1 MAYVV
6 VCIVALLASGLTLFT
21 GFGLGTLLLPAFA
34 LVFPVE
40 IAVSATAVVHLAN
53 NLFKL
58 ALVGR
63 HADGRLVARFGIPA
77 LGGAVI
83 GAWCLTLLAGL
94 PALFSYR
101 LGGRELTVT
110 GVKLVI
116 AGLILV
122 FAVIELRG
130 SRAEGEDGR
139 PAHLALGGLLAGF
152 FGGLSGHQGA
162 LRSAF
167 LIRAADSKKVFIA
180 TGVACAVLVDLARLA
195 VYGRSFL
202 LSNLAASW
210 DSGVGG
216 LVLAATGS
224 AFAGAFLGVRLIG
237 KVTYATLRWVV
248 GLLLIGLALA
258 LGAGVI

>member
-1 MAYVV
+1 M
-6 VCIVALLASGLTLFT
+6 
-21 GFGLGTLLLPAFA
+21 
-34 LVFPVE
+34 
-40 IAVSATAVVHLAN
+40 
-53 NLFKL
+53 
-58 ALVGR
+58 
-63 HADGRLVARFGIPA
+63 
-77 LGGAVI
+77 
-83 GAWCLTLLAGL
+83 
-94 PALFSYR
+94 
-101 LGGRELTVT
+101 
-110 GVKLVI
+110 
-116 AGLILV
+116 
-122 FAVIELRG
+122 
-130 SRAEGEDGR
+130 
-139 PAHLALGGLLAGF
+139 
-152 FGGLSGHQGA
+152 
-162 LRSAF
+162 RSAF